1 MLCLLRGVPW
11 TPSAGQGPGR
21 NHVGR
26 RGLGGT
32 AWLLHAEMC
41 EGLFSSQGFP
51 GLSLANSVLF
61 LDLGSSSW
69 GLALVFPCV
78 TLKCVPLAAL
88 PNPCLMV
95 HLRPCCVMPRVPGSG
110 REDSLFGQAR
120 RRCPSPSLDP
130 TTGAGSTCPS
140 WAVTTACS
148 PAPQLSS
155 PQLPERQS
163 IHVLS
168 CSHAQTP

>member
-32 AWLLHAEMC
+32 AWRLHAEMC

-120 RRCPSPSLDP
+120 RRCPPPSLDP

-140 WAVTTACS
+140 LGCDHGL
-148 PAPQLSS
+148 LSS
-155 PQLPERQS
+155 PPAILPTIARATV
-163 IHVLS
+163 HTCPLLLT
-168 CSHAQTP
+168 CQTP